1 MWISRLSLR
10 DFRSYPVLDLEFEP
24 GVTTFVADNGTGHSV
39 TMAPLALDGKIIVG
53 ISGGEAGIRGFVDA
67 YDARTGRLVWRTYTL
82 PAAGE
87 PGVDTWAGDSWK
99 NGAGATWLTG
109 SYDPEL
115 KLLYWGTGNPGPDWN
130 GDVRKGDN
138 RYTSSVIALDP
149 DTLFRNGFE

>member
-1 MWISRLSLR
+1 M
-10 DFRSYPVLDLEFEP
+10 
-24 GVTTFVADNGTGHSV
+24 ADNGLGHSV

-67 YDARTGRLVWRTYTL
+67 YHAKTGRLLWRTHTV
-82 PAAGE
+82 PVAGE
-87 PGVDTWAGDSWK
+87 PGVETWAGDSWK

-138 RYTSSVIALDP
+138 LYTCVRDCARRRHGQDEVVLPGTRRTTFTTGTRTRSRCWR
-149 DTLFRNGFE
+149 T